1 MEAMI
6 IKGGQRLSGKVQVSG
21 AKNAALPIMA
31 AAILGDGPST
41 IENVPKLNDVTTMCR
56 ILETL
61 GAGVTHE
68 NGTVMIDPKIEG
80 EATAPYD
87 LVKTMRAS
95 VCVLGPLIAKTGKAK
110 VSLPGGCVIGP
121 RPIDIHL
128 KGLRALGAEIEI
140 SHGYVEAKTDGLKG
154 REIFLG
160 GPAGSSVLATGNVM
174 MAAALADG
182 VTTIENAAMEPEVV
196 DLAGFLKAMGA
207 KIEGVGG
214 HRLII
219 TGVDRLKGTDYR
231 IIGDRI
237 EAGTMM
243 CAAAATGGDLEIEG
257 VTWEHLPALVDVL
270 RSAGV
275 EVGSTPTGCRASAS
289 GRLSAADAV
298 TLPYPGFPTDMQ
310 AQVMALLATA
320 EGTSTVTETVFTERF
335 MHVGELNR
343 MGADISRDG
352 PTAIIN
358 GVEKLMGA
366 PVMASDLR
374 ASAALIIAGL
384 VAEDTTTLGRIYHLD
399 RGYERIEE
407 KLSSV
412 GANIRRMDL

>member
-6 IKGGQRLSGKVQVSG
+6 IKGGQRLSGKVRVSG

-68 NGTVMIDPKIEG
+68 NGTVTIDPKMEG

-95 VCVLGPLIAKTGKAK
+95 VCVLGPLIAKTGNAK

-140 SHGYVEAKTDGLKG
+140 SHGYVEAKAGRLKG
-154 REIFLG
+154 TEIFLG

-174 MAAALADG
+174 MAAVLAEG

-196 DLAGFLKAMGA
+196 DLAGFLNAMGA
-207 KIEGVGG
+207 RIEGVGG
-214 HRLII
+214 HRLVI
-219 TGVDRLKGTDYR
+219 TGVDRLEGTNYR

-243 CAAAATGGDLEIEG
+243 CAAAATGGELEIEG
-257 VTWEHLPALVDVL
+257 ATWEHLPALVDVL

-275 EVGSTPTGCRASAS
+275 EVEATRNGCRASVS
-289 GRLSAADAV
+289 GRLKAADAV

-412 GANIRRMDL
+412 GANIRRVDL

>member
-1 MEAMI
+1 MEAMV
-6 IKGGQRLSGKVQVSG
+6 IKGGHRLTGTVKVSG

-41 IENVPKLNDVTTMCR
+41 IENVPSLKDVITMGR

-61 GAGVTHE
+61 GAGAE
-68 NGTVMIDPKIEG
+68 QDDGTMRIDPKIAG
-80 EATAPYD
+80 DASAPYD

-95 VCVLGPLIAKTGKAK
+95 VCVLGPLLAKTGRAK

-128 KGLRALGAEIEI
+128 KGLRALGADVEV
-140 SHGYVEAKTDGLKG
+140 SHGYVEAEAEKLKG
-154 REIFLG
+154 TEVFLG
-160 GPAGSSVLATGNVM
+160 GPAGSSVLATANVM
-174 MAAALADG
+174 MAAVLAEG
-182 VTTIENAAMEPEVV
+182 QTIVENAAMEPEVV
-196 DLAGFLKAMGA
+196 DLAGFLNAMGA

-214 HRLII
+214 HRLVI
-219 TGVDRLKGTDYR
+219 TGVDGLEGTTYR

-243 CAAAATGGDLEIEG
+243 CAAAATGGELEIDG
-257 VTWEHLPALVDVL
+257 ATWEHLLALVDVL

-275 EVGSTPTGCRASAS
+275 EVEATGNGCRVAAS
-289 GRLSAADAV
+289 GRPSATDAV

-320 EGTSTVTETVFTERF
+320 DGTSTVTETVFPERF
-335 MHVGELNR
+335 IHVGELNR

-358 GVEKLMGA
+358 GVDKLTGA

-384 VAEDTTTLGRIYHLD
+384 VAEETTTLGRIYHLD

-412 GANIRRMDL
+412 GASIRRVDL

>member
-1 MEAMI
+1 
-6 IKGGQRLSGKVQVSG
+6 
-21 AKNAALPIMA
+21 
-31 AAILGDGPST
+31 
-41 IENVPKLNDVTTMCR
+41 
-56 ILETL
+56 
-61 GAGVTHE
+61 
-68 NGTVMIDPKIEG
+68 
-80 EATAPYD
+80 
-87 LVKTMRAS
+87 
-95 VCVLGPLIAKTGKAK
+95 
-110 VSLPGGCVIGP
+110 
-121 RPIDIHL
+121 
-128 KGLRALGAEIEI
+128 
-140 SHGYVEAKTDGLKG
+140 
-154 REIFLG
+154 
-160 GPAGSSVLATGNVM
+160 
-174 MAAALADG
+174 
-182 VTTIENAAMEPEVV
+182 V
-196 DLAGFLKAMGA
+196 DLAGFLNAMGA

-219 TGVDRLKGTDYR
+219 TGVDALKGTDYR

-243 CAAAATGGDLEIEG
+243 CAAAATGGELEIEG
-257 VTWEHLPALVDVL
+257 ATWEHLPALVDVL

-275 EVGSTPTGCRASAS
+275 EVEATASGCRASAS

-310 AQVMALLATA
+310 AQVMAVLATA

-374 ASAALIIAGL
+374 ASAALILAGL

-412 GANIRRMDL
+412 GANIRRVDL